1 MADRERQPANAGI
14 EAAVRGLTTLSDALD
29 GRPELRVAGVHDDY
43 RRHLVNAVTRT
54 LGQETVER
62 RGTIDAARE
71 GADGGDHRRQGHPY
85 R

>member
-1 MADRERQPANAGI
+1 MADRERQLTNAEI
-14 EAAVRGLTTLSDALD
+14 EAAVRGLTTLPDELD

-43 RRHLVNAVTRT
+43 CRHLVNAVTRA
-54 LGQETVER
+54 LGQETVET
-62 RGTIDAARE
+62 RGTIDGAKE